1 MRKRHQRGSLA
12 RVNGR
17 WIAQWRE
24 DGRRRKRTLGPV
36 SAMTKTEA
44 HQALELILAP
54 INQSVGSP
62 STSDKLAHF
71 IEGVLLP
78 FYRRKWKPSTAITTE
93 NRLRKHLLADFGS
106 RAIGSF
112 NRNELQSWL
121 ERKAT
126 DGLSQKTIDHL
137 RWDLSQVFRMAQ
149 LEGSISRSPATLLY
163 TPRCAGR
170 TSTRRMNWKEVNT
183 CLSVLDTRE
192 RLIAMLAVV
201 GGMRT
206 GEIIG
211 LQWQHV
217 TAEHIEVVQR
227 IYQRQLDSPKTRN
240 SVRSV
245 AMSVGLRVA
254 MNAWRETAIS
264 TAPDAWVFPSETG
277 LTPIQMENIWRR
289 NFRPKLE
296 AVGLEWA
303 TLLVMR
309 RTHASLMRELD
320 VDPKLVADQLGHTL
334 DVSLN
339 VYAKLGLERRT
350 EALELFESRLR
361 SNASKAA

>member
-1 MRKRHQRGSLA
+1 
-12 RVNGR
+12 
-17 WIAQWRE
+17 
-24 DGRRRKRTLGPV
+24 
-36 SAMTKTEA
+36 
-44 HQALELILAP
+44 
-54 INQSVGSP
+54 
-62 STSDKLAHF
+62 
-71 IEGVLLP
+71 
-78 FYRRKWKPSTAITTE
+78 
-93 NRLRKHLLADFGS
+93 
-106 RAIGSF
+106 
-112 NRNELQSWL
+112 
-121 ERKAT
+121 
-126 DGLSQKTIDHL
+126 
-137 RWDLSQVFRMAQ
+137 
-149 LEGSISRSPATLLY
+149 
-163 TPRCAGR
+163 
-170 TSTRRMNWKEVNT
+170 MNWKEVNT

-217 TAEHIEVVQR
+217 TAEHIDIVRR

-245 AMSVGLRVA
+245 AMSVGLRGA

-277 LTPIQMENIWRR
+277 LTPMQMENIWRR

-296 AVGLEWA
+296 PAGLEWA

-320 VDPKLVADQLGHTL
+320 VDPKLVADQLGHNL

-339 VYAKLGLERRT
+339 VYAKLELERRT
-350 EALELFESRLR
+350 EALELLR
-361 SNASKAA
+361 VASAATPQRPLEGQWEHDGAGR